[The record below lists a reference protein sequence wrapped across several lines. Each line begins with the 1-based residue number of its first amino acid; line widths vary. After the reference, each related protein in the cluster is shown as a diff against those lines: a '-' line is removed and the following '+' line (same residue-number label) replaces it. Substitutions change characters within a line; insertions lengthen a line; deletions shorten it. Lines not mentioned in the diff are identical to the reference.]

1 MASAWELVG
10 RYNQAPKLGEPWGM
24 IAFPPSSDLRLRMR
38 LSMTK
43 LHEVA
48 QKPAGNDRRF
58 ITRMTLKVW
67 ALYGVPASRHGLDL
81 PTGHWHCPLEVPD
94 GPRDHRGPAH
104 SAPAARERCLITVAH
119 RSRQCFSAYR
129 GTQSRIAV
137 DIHCPRSTL
146 PSESPRGTVPRQADL
161 GSCPCRGFGICYTPI
176 SPHS

>member
-1 MASAWELVG
+1 MASHRHRLS
-10 RYNQAPKLGEPWGM
+10 PKLGEPWGM
-24 IAFPPSSDLRLRMR
+24 IAFPPSSNLRLRM
-38 LSMTK
+38 SPHMTIMPHYSPK
-43 LHEVA
+43 G
-48 QKPAGNDRRF
+48 AGNDRRF

-67 ALYGVPASRHGLDL
+67 ALYGVPASPHGLDL
-81 PTGHWHCPLEVPD
+81 PTSHWRCLLQVPD
-94 GPRDHRGPAH
+94 GPRDHRGPAD
-104 SAPAARERCLITVAH
+104 SVPAARERCLITVAH

-161 GSCPCRGFGICYTPI
+161 GSCPCRGFGICQTPI